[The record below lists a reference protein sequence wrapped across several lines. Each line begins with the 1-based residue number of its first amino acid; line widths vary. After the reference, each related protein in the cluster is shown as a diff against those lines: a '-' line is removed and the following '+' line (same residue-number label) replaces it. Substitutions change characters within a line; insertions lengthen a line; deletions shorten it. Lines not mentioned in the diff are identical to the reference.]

1 MSILNIWSVATSA
14 ITAVAGTHGLAKA
27 PYAAHYIVDGHQRLE
42 ARSKIATLRR
52 IATGFGRE
60 IANSVPTVVRANPF
74 QPLHNMLG
82 PAGERWVPVDPT
94 VPLPWAWGF
103 RVRTRFGPVDVTTC
117 FADGTTI
124 DSLTI
129 DLPGCPA

>member
-1 MSILNIWSVATSA
+1 MVRVGPVIEAFARYGCRFVVVGSA
-14 ITAVAGTHGLAKA
+14 ARSLRGEGVVPHDLDLL
-27 PYAAHYIVDGHQRLE
+27 VDGSPERRAALIAALTDLS
-42 ARSKIATLRR
+42 ARIR
-52 IATGFGRE
+52 
-60 IANSVPTVVRANPF
+60 
-74 QPLHNMLG
+74 
-82 PAGERWVPVDPT
+82 AGERWVPVDPT